1 MESVSRMDLVDVSKD
16 LAGLIVPRANQT
28 LAISMGLKSMVNV
41 NAMNLFLESFVMRQQ
56 LKL

>member
-1 MESVSRMDLVDVSKD
+1 MDLVDVSKD

-41 NAMNLFLESFVMRQQ
+41 NAMNLFLESFVMKQQ
-56 LKL
+56 LNL